1 VKYRLLALGFAVL
14 AGFAGPAALAHA
26 TTLTPNT
33 VLDENTAGDGQCSL
47 REAVGATRSV
57 GMPGDCGTASGSDTI
72 MLGAATYTLTI
83 GGAAENLNQTGDL
96 DVGTGAPTSV
106 AVSGAGP
113 GATTIDA
120 GGLGDRIFEF
130 GGADSFALSG
140 VTLTG
145 GHPPTGVPFP
155 NNNGGAI
162 RATTSGTLA
171 IVNCVITGNHAAD
184 GAAGTSPAG
193 TGGPGGAGGGI
204 YATTRL
210 TVSDSVISANQS
222 GDGGAGGAGADDER
236 ANGGN
241 GGVGG
246 DAGGGGGIYAPGGT
260 TSLTITNTTISGNR
274 AGSGG
279 SGGNG
284 GAGGTLGGLAT
295 GGTGGTGGFG
305 GPGGGLFVGG
315 ETLAIANSTLSGNS
329 AGAGGTGGRGGDGNT
344 GGAGGPGQT
353 GGYAG
358 GIASLEN
365 QINLT
370 NVTLAHNSAGI
381 GGHGGNGGPGADT
394 GGNGGDGG
402 NGARGGHGGALLTA
416 NLAGSDSLVNGT
428 LSGNAA
434 GAAGPGGSGGKGGGG
449 ATGTNGPPGAG
460 GDIFG
465 GQPGVGS
472 ALNLANTI
480 MVGGSVPACTGFITN
495 GGHNVFADGCLG
507 PPGPNPLLG
516 PLQDNGGP
524 TETMALQPGSPAI
537 DLVPPLAAQCP
548 ATDQRGVSRPVGSA
562 CDAGSYEVAPPSAT
576 TGPAIGV
583 DSSNATLTGTVRPNS
598 GEAAVHFEYGTT
610 TGYGSQ
616 TALQHLSGSSDQGV
630 AAALTGLSPS
640 TTYHFR
646 VIATAADGTATGA
659 DGRFTTAP
667 PSSTGTGGDGTT
679 PPALAAATRLTL
691 VPSRFRGASSGPAAK
706 PARVSVGTAVSYR
719 LNIGARVR
727 FTVARLL
734 PGRRARGGRCV
745 KPTRQNRSARKC
757 TRRVRV
763 RGSFTRTGSAGPN
776 RFRFMGRIG
785 GRKLK
790 PGDYRL
796 LATPTANGV
805 RGRATSARFHIVP

>member
-1 VKYRLLALGFAVL
+1 MVLALTML
-14 AGFAGPAALAHA
+14 AGVAGSAASAHA

-33 VLDENTAGDGQCSL
+33 VLDELTPGNGQCSL
-47 REAVGATRSV
+47 REAVSATRSV
-57 GMPGDCGTASGSDTI
+57 GTPGDCGTASGDDTI

-83 GGAAENLNQTGDL
+83 GGAAENANQTGDL
-96 DVGTGAPTSV
+96 DAGTGAPNSV
-106 AVSGAGP
+106 AITGAGP

-120 GGLGDRIFEF
+120 GGLGDRILEF
-130 GGADSFALSG
+130 GGASSFAVSG

-162 RATTSGTLA
+162 RAFTAGTLA
-171 IVNCVITGNHAAD
+171 IVDCVITGNHAAD
-184 GAAGTSPAG
+184 GAVGTAPAG
-193 TGGPGGAGGGI
+193 QGGPGGAGGAI
-204 YATTRL
+204 NATTRL
-210 TVSDSVISANQS
+210 TVSDSVISGNHS
-222 GDGGAGGAGADDER
+222 GNGGMGGAGADDAK

-241 GGVGG
+241 GGQGG

-260 TSLTITNTTISGNR
+260 TSLTITNTTFSGNS

-279 SGGNG
+279 TGGAGGNG
-284 GAGGTLGGLAT
+284 GDGAIAT

-329 AGAGGTGGRGGDGNT
+329 AGAGGTGGRGGGTGGTSGT
-344 GGAGGPGQT
+344 GGAGGLGQI

-358 GIASLEN
+358 GIASLDN
-365 QINLT
+365 RITLT
-370 NVTLAHNSAGI
+370 NVTLADNSAGA
-381 GGHGGNGGPGADT
+381 GGHGGNGGPGPDT
-394 GGNGGDGG
+394 GGNGGNGG

-416 NLAGSDSLVNGT
+416 NLVGSDLLVHGT

-449 ATGTNGPPGAG
+449 ATGTAGPPGAG

-465 GQPGVGS
+465 GAPGMAS
-472 ALNLANTI
+472 PLNIANTI

-516 PLQDNGGP
+516 ALQDNGGL
-524 TETMALQPGSPAI
+524 TETMALLPGSPAI
-537 DLVPPLAAQCP
+537 DLVPTLAAQCP
-548 ATDQRGVSRPVGSA
+548 ATDERGVSRPGGGA
-562 CDAGSYEVAPPSAT
+562 CDAGAYEVAPPSAT
-576 TGPAIGV
+576 TGPATGV
-583 DSSNATLTGTVRPNS
+583 GSSSATLTGTVRPNS
-598 GEAAVHFEYGTT
+598 GDASVRFEYATT

-616 TALQHLSGSSDQGV
+616 TAVQRMTGSSDQPV
-630 AAALTGLSPS
+630 SAPLTGLSPN

-646 VIATAADGTATGA
+646 VVASAADGTATGA
-659 DGRFTTAP
+659 DGMFTTAP
-667 PSSTGTGGDGTT
+667 PGGDGTT
-679 PPALAAATRLTL
+679 PPALAAATRLRL
-691 VPSRFRGASSGPAAK
+691 VPGRFRAASSGPAAR
-706 PARVSVGTAVSYR
+706 PAKVSVGTTVSYT
-719 LNIGARVR
+719 LNTGASVR

-734 PGRRARGGRCV
+734 PGRRVKGRCV
-745 KPTRQNRSARKC
+745 KPTRRNRGAPKC
-757 TRRVRV
+757 KRRVRV

-776 RFRFMGRIG
+776 SFRFMGRMG

-796 LATPTANGV
+796 MGTPTANGV

>member
-1 VKYRLLALGFAVL
+1 MKHRSLVLVFAVL
-14 AGFAGPAALAHA
+14 AGFAGPAAAAHA
-26 TTLTPNT
+26 TTLTPST
-33 VLDENTAGDGQCSL
+33 VLDTASPGDGQCSL
-47 REAVGATRSV
+47 REAVGATRSI
-57 GMPGDCGTASGSDTI
+57 GTPGDCGTASGNDTI

-96 DVGTGAPTSV
+96 DVGTGPSASV
-106 AVSGAGP
+106 AITGAGP

-130 GGADSFALSG
+130 GGASSFALSG
-140 VTLTG
+140 ITLTG

-162 RATTSGTLA
+162 RASTTGTLA

-193 TGGPGGAGGGI
+193 PGGPGGAGGGI

-210 TVSDSVISANQS
+210 TVSDSVISANHS
-222 GDGGAGGAGADDER
+222 GDGGVGGAGADSDK

-241 GGVGG
+241 GGAGG

-260 TSLTITNTTISGNR
+260 TSLTITNTTISGNS

-279 SGGNG
+279 TG
-284 GAGGTLGGLAT
+284 GAGGTAGAGVLAT
-295 GGTGGTGGFG
+295 GGAGGTGGFG

-344 GGAGGPGQT
+344 NGVGGAGGLGQI

-358 GIASLEN
+358 GIASLDN

-370 NVTLAHNSAGI
+370 NVTLADNSAGT
-381 GGHGGNGGPGADT
+381 GGHGGNGGPSQT
-394 GGNGGDGG
+394 NGNGGDGG

-416 NLAGSDSLVNGT
+416 NLAGSDALVHGT

-449 ATGTNGPPGAG
+449 ATGTNGPPGSG
-460 GDIFG
+460 GEIFG
-465 GQPGVGS
+465 GQPGMGS
-472 ALNLANTI
+472 ALNIANTI
-480 MVGGSVPACTGFITN
+480 TVGASGPACLGFITN
-495 GGHNVFADGCLG
+495 GGHNLFADPCLG

-524 TETMALQPGSPAI
+524 TQTMALQPGSPAI
-537 DLVPPLAAQCP
+537 DLVPTLAAQCQ
-548 ATDQRGVSRPVGSA
+548 ATDQRGVSRPAGGA
-562 CDAGSYEVAPPSAT
+562 CDAGAYEVVSPTAT
-576 TGPAIGV
+576 TGPTTGV
-583 DSSNATLTGTVRPNS
+583 DSSTATVTGSVRPNS
-598 GEAAVHFEYGTT
+598 GDAEVRFDYGPT

-616 TALQHLSGSSDQGV
+616 TAVQHLSGTSDLPV
-630 AAALTGLSPS
+630 TAALIGLSPS
-640 TTYHFR
+640 TTYHYR
-646 VIATAADGTATGA
+646 VIATTVDGTAAGV
-659 DGRFTTAP
+659 DGTFTTAP
-667 PSSTGTGGDGTT
+667 PGGDGTT
-679 PPALAAATRLTL
+679 PPALAAATRLAL
-691 VPSRFRGASSGPAAK
+691 VPGRFRAASRGPAAK
-706 PARVSVGTAVSYR
+706 PAKVSVGTTVGYR
-719 LNIGARVR
+719 LNMGARVR

-734 PGRRARGGRCV
+734 PGRRVKGRCV
-745 KPTRQNRSARKC
+745 KPTRRNRNARKC
-757 TRRVRV
+757 KRVVRV

-776 RFRFMGRIG
+776 SFRFMGRIG

-790 PGDYRL
+790 PGDYL
-796 LATPTANGV
+796 LRATPAANGV